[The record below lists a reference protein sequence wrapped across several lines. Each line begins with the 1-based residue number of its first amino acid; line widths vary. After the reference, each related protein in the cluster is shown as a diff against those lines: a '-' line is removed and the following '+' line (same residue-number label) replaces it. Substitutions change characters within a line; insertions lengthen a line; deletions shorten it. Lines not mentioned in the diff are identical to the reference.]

1 MANKQRGYVPIEIG
15 GETYQLRYD
24 FNALAQ
30 LDQRLGQSFFK
41 VLGEGNIGF
50 HVIREALV
58 AGLANPANGR
68 GAATRALQHLEVAK
82 IDYYIDKI
90 FEGLEAAGLIKPQDA
105 EGEDYTGGES
115 DEGEA

>member
-1 MANKQRGYVPIEIG
+1 MANRHRGYVPIEIG

-41 VLGEGNIGF
+41 VLSEGNIGF

-58 AGLANPANGR
+58 AGLSNPANGR
-68 GAATRALQHLEVAK
+68 GAATKALQHLEVAK
-82 IDYYIDKI
+82 VDYYIDKI
-90 FEGLEAAGLIKPQDA
+90 FEGLEAAGLIKPKDA
-105 EGEDYTGGES
+105 EDDDTGGED

>member
-1 MANKQRGYVPIEIG
+1 MANKHRGYVPIEIG

-68 GAATRALQHLEVAK
+68 GAATRALQHLEVSK

-105 EGEDYTGGES
+105 GDDDTDFES

>member
-1 MANKQRGYVPIEIG
+1 MANKHRGYVPIEIG

-41 VLGEGNIGF
+41 VLSEGNIGL

-58 AGLANPANGR
+58 SGLSNPANGR
-68 GAATRALQHLEVAK
+68 GAATKALQHLEVAK
-82 IDYYIDKI
+82 VDYYIDKI
-90 FEGLEAAGLIKPQDA
+90 FEGLEAAGLIKPKDA
-105 EGEDYTGGES
+105 EGDDTAGGDE
-115 DEGEA
+115 EGEA

>member
-1 MANKQRGYVPIEIG
+1 MANKHRGYVPIEIG

-30 LDQRLGQSFFK
+30 LDQRLGQSFFR

-50 HVIREALV
+50 HVIREALI
-58 AGLANPANGR
+58 AGLSNPANGR
-68 GAATRALQHLEVAK
+68 GAATKALQNLDVTRF
-82 IDYYIDKI
+82 DYYIDKV
-90 FEGLEAAGLIKPQDA
+90 FEGLEASGLIKPNGA
-105 EGEDYTGGES
+105 EGEGYAGGGD

>member
-1 MANKQRGYVPIEIG
+1 MANKHRGYVPIEIG

-41 VLGEGNIGF
+41 VLSEGNIGF
-50 HVIREALV
+50 HVIREALI
-58 AGLANPANGR
+58 AGLSNPANGR
-68 GAATRALQHLEVAK
+68 GAATKAIQQLEVAK
-82 IDYYIDKI
+82 VDYYIDKI
-90 FEGLEAAGLIKPQDA
+90 FEGLEVAGLIKPKDA
-105 EGEDYTGGES
+105 EDDDTGGES

>member
-1 MANKQRGYVPIEIG
+1 MANKQRGYIPIEIG

-41 VLGEGNIGF
+41 VLSEGNIGF
-50 HVIREALV
+50 HVIREALI
-58 AGLANPANGR
+58 AGLSNPANVR
-68 GAATRALQHLEVAK
+68 GAATKAIQQLEVAK
-82 IDYYIDKI
+82 VDYYIDKI
-90 FEGLEAAGLIKPQDA
+90 FEGLEAAGLIKPKDA
-105 EGEDYTGGES
+105 EDDDTGGES

>member
-1 MANKQRGYVPIEIG
+1 MANRQRGYVSIEIG

-30 LDQRLGQSFFK
+30 LDQRLGQAFFK
-41 VLGEGNIGF
+41 MLSEGNIGF

-58 AGLANPANGR
+58 AGLSNPANGR
-68 GAATRALQHLEVAK
+68 GAATRALRDLEVAK

-90 FEGLEAAGLIKPQDA
+90 FEGLEAAGLIKPSDPESGDEA
-105 EGEDYTGGES
+105 GED
-115 DEGEA
+115 DEGEV

>member
-1 MANKQRGYVPIEIG
+1 MANKHRGYVPIEIG

-41 VLGEGNIGF
+41 VLSEGNIGF
-50 HVIREALV
+50 HVIREALI
-58 AGLANPANGR
+58 AGLSNPANGR
-68 GAATRALQHLEVAK
+68 GAATKAIQNLDVTRF
-82 IDYYIDKI
+82 DYYIDKV
-90 FEGLEAAGLIKPQDA
+90 FEGLEAAGLIKPKDA
-105 EGEDYTGGES
+105 EGDDTGGES

>member
-1 MANKQRGYVPIEIG
+1 MANKHRGYVPIEIG

-41 VLGEGNIGF
+41 VLSEGNIGF
-50 HVIREALV
+50 HVIREALI
-58 AGLANPANGR
+58 AGLSNPANGR
-68 GAATRALQHLEVAK
+68 GAATKAIQQLEVAK
-82 IDYYIDKI
+82 VDYYIDKI
-90 FEGLEAAGLIKPQDA
+90 FEGLEAAGLIKPKDA
-105 EGEDYTGGES
+105 EGDDTGGES

>member
-58 AGLANPANGR
+58 SGLANPANGR
-68 GAATRALQHLEVAK
+68 GEETRALQHLEVAK
-82 IDYYIDKI
+82 VDYYIDKI
-90 FEGLEAAGLIKPQDA
+90 FEGLEAAGLIKPKDA
-105 EGEDYTGGES
+105 EGDDTGGES

>member
-1 MANKQRGYVPIEIG
+1 MANKHRGYVPIEIG

-30 LDQRLGQSFFK
+30 LDQRLGQSFLK
-41 VLGEGNIGF
+41 VTSEGNIDF

-58 AGLANPANGR
+58 DGHSYPANGR
-68 GAATRALQHLEVAK
+68 GAATKALQHLEVAK

-90 FEGLEAAGLIKPQDA
+90 FEGLEAAGLIKPKDA
-105 EGEDYTGGES
+105 EDEDGAGED

>member
-1 MANKQRGYVPIEIG
+1 MANRHRGYVPIEIG

-41 VLGEGNIGF
+41 VLSEGNIGF
-50 HVIREALV
+50 HVIREALI
-58 AGLANPANGR
+58 AGLSNPANGR
-68 GAATRALQHLEVAK
+68 GAATRALQHLEVAR

-90 FEGLEAAGLIKPQDA
+90 FEGLEAAGLIRPNNPESGDEA
-105 EGEDYTGGES
+105 GEG
-115 DEGEA
+115 DEGEV

>member
-1 MANKQRGYVPIEIG
+1 MVNRHRGYVPIEIG

-41 VLGEGNIGF
+41 MLSEGNIGF

-58 AGLANPANGR
+58 AGLSNPANGR
-68 GAATRALQHLEVAK
+68 GAATKALQHLEVAK
-82 IDYYIDKI
+82 VDYYIDKI
-90 FEGLEAAGLIKPQDA
+90 FEGLEAAGLIKPNGPENGDEA
-105 EGEDYTGGES
+105 GED
-115 DEGEA
+115 DEGEV

>member
-1 MANKQRGYVPIEIG
+1 MANKHRGYVPIEIG

-41 VLGEGNIGF
+41 VLSEGNIGF

-58 AGLANPANGR
+58 AGLSNPANGR
-68 GAATRALQHLEVAK
+68 GAATKALQHLEVAK
-82 IDYYIDKI
+82 VDYYIDKI
-90 FEGLEAAGLIKPQDA
+90 FEGLEAAGLIKPKDA
-105 EGEDYTGGES
+105 EGEADAGGD

>member
-1 MANKQRGYVPIEIG
+1 EIG

-58 AGLANPANGR
+58 AGLSNPANGR
-68 GAATRALQHLEVAK
+68 GAATKALQHLEVAK

-90 FEGLEAAGLIKPQDA
+90 LEGLEAAGLIKPKA
-105 EGEDYTGGES
+105 GEDQDGAGED

>member
-1 MANKQRGYVPIEIG
+1 MANKHRGYVPIEIG

-41 VLGEGNIGF
+41 VLSDGNIGF
-50 HVIREALV
+50 HILREALI
-58 AGLANPANGR
+58 AGLSNPANGR
-68 GAATRALQHLEVAK
+68 GAATRALRDLEVAR

-90 FEGLEAAGLIKPQDA
+90 FEGLEAAGLIKPKDA
-105 EGEDYTGGES
+105 EGEADAGGD

>member
-1 MANKQRGYVPIEIG
+1 MANRHRGYVPIEIG

-41 VLGEGNIGF
+41 VLSERNIGF
-50 HVIREALV
+50 RVIREALV
-58 AGLANPANGR
+58 AGLANSDSGR
-68 GAATRALQHLEVAK
+68 GAATKALQHLEVSK

-90 FEGLEAAGLIKPQDA
+90 FEGLEAAGLIKPQD
-105 EGEDYTGGES
+105 YGGEADAGGD